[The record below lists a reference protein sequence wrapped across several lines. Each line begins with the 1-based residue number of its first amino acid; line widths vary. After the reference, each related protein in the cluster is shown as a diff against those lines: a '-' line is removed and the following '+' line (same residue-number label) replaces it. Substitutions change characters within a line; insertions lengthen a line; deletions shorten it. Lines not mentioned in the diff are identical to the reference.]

1 MMNKQILKLLP
12 IALLFLLLGQVNK
25 TNAQTNLLQN
35 ASFEMPYQAN
45 GEANSWGRWHR
56 NSSQDQ
62 FNDCANGYAKL
73 PHWSP
78 ETNPVLVRNGSVSQ
92 HVGNQWDTWNA
103 GVFQTVPVTPG
114 QVYRFSL
121 WAYSFGSNNN
131 FPGPSEG
138 GLQSNVRVGIDPN
151 GSGLWN
157 DADVVWG
164 ATANP
169 LDTWQQVS
177 VEVTATGN
185 QISVFTSANW
195 GVQGVNQC
203 RAHLD
208 TWFDAAELIQVGP
221 PPTNTPAPLPTQP
234 PPPPQPVVT
243 NTPVPPTPTFTP
255 EVPPTNTP
263 VPTDTPV
270 PTNTPVPGGTICVNA
285 FADDN
290 ANGQRDENEGFM
302 GGVTFTIASST
313 QLVAQAV
320 SNGSPQPVC
329 FEGLDAGSYT
339 VTQIVPGALE
349 MTTAASAT
357 LELGVGQVIGVEFG
371 SRVRSSVPTAVATEV
386 AAAPDATI
394 PPPVDN
400 SGSTSSSSSSG
411 VSWLAVGGLLLLVT
425 AVALLGVLVFLVLR
439 GQKTA

>member
-1 MMNKQILKLLP
+1 MNKQILKLIP
-12 IALLFLLLGQVNK
+12 IVILMVLMGHTTR

-35 ASFEMPYQAN
+35 ASFEQPFQVN
-45 GEANSWGRWHR
+45 GEANNWGRWHR

-62 FNDCANGYAKL
+62 FSDCANGYHKL
-73 PHWSP
+73 PHWSQ
-78 ETNPVLVRNGSVSQ
+78 EANPVLVRQGSTSQ

-103 GVFQTVPVTPG
+103 GVFQTVPVTAG
-114 QVYRFSL
+114 STYRFSV
-121 WAYSFGSNNN
+121 WSYSFGGNND

-157 DADVVWG
+157 DTDVVWG
-164 ATANP
+164 GTANP

-208 TWFDAAELIQVGP
+208 TWFDAAELIEVGP
-221 PPTNTPAPLPTQP
+221 PPTNTPPPQPTQP
-234 PPPPQPVVT
+234 PPPPPPAIT
-243 NTPVPPTPTFTP
+243 NTPIPPTPTFTP

-290 ANGQRDENEGFM
+290 ANGARDDNEGFM

-320 SNGSPQPVC
+320 SNGSPEPVC
-329 FEGLDAGSYT
+329 FEALEAGTYT
-339 VTQIVPGALE
+339 ITQIVPGALE

-357 LELGVGQVIGVEFG
+357 LDLSVGQVIGVEFG
-371 SRVRSSVPTAVATEV
+371 SRVRTNVPTPVATEV
-386 AAAPDATI
+386 AAAPDGSST
-394 PPPVDN
+394 PPPEVNEATSDS
-400 SGSTSSSSSSG
+400 SGSG

-425 AVALLGVLVFLVLR
+425 AVVLLGVLVFLVLR